1 MCRQCSLDASLRAR
15 RGGGCRVRR
24 LVHHR
29 APAGPGNYW
38 VKPDELRLEAPYL
51 AHTIAATRYGF
62 GLEQISVRPFPAAG
76 TVTPE
81 VMATNAETIHNI
93 RWWDPRPLLETYRQ
107 LQEIRLYYDFQDV
120 DVDRYTI
127 NGIYQEV
134 LLSGRE
140 LNQARLAPEAHTEF
154 VLMLPMTPSKRDNMI
169 AWLAA
174 RCDGEHYGELVEF
187 AFPKETLV
195 YGPAQIEARIDQ
207 DTTISQQLSLWN
219 QLGSR
224 VIRGNLLVIPLE
236 DAVLYVEPL
245 YLSAETRELPEL
257 KRLIASSGDRVV
269 MSQSVDVL
277 LTALSAGE
285 KAQPAMVLAP
295 GPAVG
300 GATSAALA
308 HYRQALEALQR
319 GDWSTF
325 GVEMDALRNTL
336 EGAAAVG
343 RSS

>member
-1 MCRQCSLDASLRAR
+1 
-15 RGGGCRVRR
+15 
-24 LVHHR
+24 
-29 APAGPGNYW
+29 
-38 VKPDELRLEAPYL
+38 
-51 AHTIAATRYGF
+51 
-62 GLEQISVRPFPAAG
+62 
-76 TVTPE
+76 
-81 VMATNAETIHNI
+81 
-93 RWWDPRPLLETYRQ
+93 
-107 LQEIRLYYDFQDV
+107 
-120 DVDRYTI
+120 
-127 NGIYQEV
+127 
-134 LLSGRE
+134 
-140 LNQARLAPEAHTEF
+140 
-154 VLMLPMTPSKRDNMI
+154 MI
-169 AWLAA
+169 AWVAA

-187 AFPKETLV
+187 AFPKDKLV